1 MRQKWIAVLLAGFL
15 VEGAACAG
23 RHTSKTSPSEET
35 VVVVRNGNWLDAVV
49 YAVRGATRIRL
60 GSVTGLNTTTF
71 KFPTNYSPDGTFQLL
86 VDPIG
91 SSTVYMSNDF
101 VVTPGQHVELSIA
114 PALSMSTVAVWSSR

>member
-1 MRQKWIAVLLAGFL
+1 MRHKWIAVLLAGFL
-15 VEGAACAG
+15 VDGAACAG
-23 RHTSKTSPSEET
+23 RHTAKSSSQDT

-60 GSVTGLNTTTF
+60 GSVTGLNTATF
-71 KFPTNYSPDGTFQLL
+71 RMPTNYSPDGTFQLM

-101 VVTPGQHVELSIA
+101 VVAPGQHVELSIA
-114 PALSMSTVAVWSSR
+114 PALSMSSVAVWSGR